1 MHTTEEV
8 LQLLQSSDEKLTEI
22 LDACGWTGTTEFT
35 DEQVETLIAIQAIQE
50 ENNDCSYLSAFFQT
64 IAHKHEMSNA
74 QINEV
79 YSAIRSVGSSLIDYR
94 DRFEFICT
102 KVHEGADPK
111 DVLTATE
118 KGQQT
123 VDDMAADYIQHLKDS
138 GDFKKAAIRALDSIP
153 EIVSQRQIGVV
164 AAGLQEFDETI
175 RRILSDPESEYRQKM
190 NAVINGEVI
199 NAELG
204 KRSLNPTSRAS
215 LKPASSSSTNS
226 TST

>member
-1 MHTTEEV
+1 MHTIDDI
-8 LQLLQSSDEKLTEI
+8 LEI
-22 LDACGWTGTTEFT
+22 LKTSKEHLEPMLEACGWTDQTEFT
-35 DEQVETLIAIQAIQE
+35 DEQAETLLAMKASHE
-50 ENNDCSYLSAFFQT
+50 EKGRDYVEGYLRN
-64 IAHKHEMSNA
+64 IAHNVDITGTQFD
-74 QINEV
+74 QIHQYIV
-79 YSAIRSVGSSLIDYR
+79 DAGGSLLDYR
-94 DRFEFICT
+94 DKFQFICT
-102 KVHEGADPK
+102 KVKEGADPK
-111 DVLTATE
+111 NVITATE

-123 VDDMAADYIQHLKDS
+123 VDDITADYIQHLKDS

-175 RRILSDPESEYRQKM
+175 RSILSDPESEYRQKM

-204 KRSLNPTSRAS
+204 KRSLHPTNRGS